1 MPHYLH
7 DRPPSLINHCLDRLS
22 SAVEIGQECIH
33 MTDEERGTF
42 KVKSLDPNTQGC
54 WYSLSF
60 GDDETMPHCECVDWE
75 KHRLPCKHFLA
86 VFRHFKGWGFDK
98 FPTHYR
104 ESPFLTLDHVVV
116 FRKEPVDKMDEE
128 ETVEDVI
135 QENEVHGP
143 NVNFDEKPSK
153 LPVRPKSC
161 RTWNTKCKEAIKQV
175 TSLTHIVDDTESLK
189 ELYTFLHDC
198 INVLSNAAQKE
209 EGLVLEKPRNKDTS
223 KSSTSKSTT
232 SKSGTSSSFKE
243 NENPKR
249 KTKTRNPFSGR
260 HGERAEIMKRT
271 FKVNVDVTAGEPVP
285 KRTKKSDCI
294 IETEVVSMDLDY
306 KAEPVTSDPNPAQ
319 TSTSPTDEG
328 EAQFTTCT
336 KPDVE
341 PGVQAAP
348 KPQNLSTAEPDTH
361 CTAGQ
366 PAACTAKPSPA
377 RTTKPPAAPT
387 AVAPATATAVPPA
400 TYTTVPPATCTSVPQ
415 ATRTAVPPAA
425 ATTVPP
431 ATCTAVPPATC
442 TAVPPAA
449 PTAERPATRTAVP
462 PAAPTTIP
470 PATTTTVPP
479 ATPTAAP
486 PAAPRCVPSST
497 ASPIIIDDNS
507 PDPRSWV
514 KIENCCPDDPDYKL
528 VLYLE
533 SKTSILKMNYW
544 LADSEIHAGQLL
556 LKKHFPY
563 VDGVHDPAIKGSL
576 VVPATSEFVQILNT
590 GSHWVCTI
598 STTPGTGTVKIFDS
612 MYQKPNSITVEHA
625 CRMLMYLGSKV
636 TFINEKVQRQVGAS
650 DCGLFSLAFATDLC
664 HGLDPAHLRY
674 DQGSMRRHYVNC
686 LANGAMVPFPRT
698 TRRVLFHL
706 GCNKSTVAIY
716 CMCRLP
722 YDKDEYVQ
730 CSYKCKAWYHPT
742 CVNVPAWALNSGR
755 KWRCSK
761 CKDAAKGKSVPLCKI

>member
-75 KHRLPCKHFLA
+75 KHRLPCEHFLA

-189 ELYTFLHDC
+189 EVYTLLHDC

-209 EGLVLEKPRNKDTS
+209 EGLALEKPRNKDTS

-243 NENPKR
+243 IPKA
-249 KTKTRNPFSGR
+249 KTRNPFSGR

-319 TSTSPTDEG
+319 TSTSPTDEV

-400 TYTTVPPATCTSVPQ
+400 TCTTVP
-415 ATRTAVPPAA
+415 
-425 ATTVPP
+425 
-431 ATCTAVPPATC
+431 
-442 TAVPPAA
+442 
-449 PTAERPATRTAVP
+449 PATRTAVP
-462 PAAPTTIP
+462 QVTRTTVPPAAPTTVP

-479 ATPTAAP
+479 ATCTSAPQATCTSVPPATRTAVPPATTTTVPPATTTTVP

-563 VDGVHDPAIKGSL
+563 VDGLHDPAIKGSL

-590 GSHWVCTI
+590 GSHWVCLSTI
-598 STTPGTGTVKIFDS
+598 STTPGIGTVKIFDS

-625 CRMLMYLGSKV
+625 CRMLMYPGSKV
-636 TFINEKVQRQVGAS
+636 TFINEKVQRQVSAS

-664 HGLDPAHLRY
+664 HGSDPAHLRY

-698 TRRVLFHL
+698 TRRVPFHL

-716 CMCRLP
+716 CTCRLP

-761 CKDAAKGKSVPLCKI
+761 CKDAAKRKSVPLCKI

>member
-1 MPHYLH
+1 
-7 DRPPSLINHCLDRLS
+7 
-22 SAVEIGQECIH
+22 
-33 MTDEERGTF
+33 MTDDERGTF
-42 KVKSLDPNTQGC
+42 QVKSLDPNTLGC

-60 GDDETMPHCECVDWE
+60 GDDETMPYCECVDWE

-116 FRKEPVDKMDEE
+116 FRKEPVDKIDEE
-128 ETVEDVI
+128 EAVEDAI
-135 QENEVHGP
+135 QENMVHGP
-143 NVNFDEKPSK
+143 NVKFDEEPLK

-175 TSLTHIVDDTESLK
+175 TSLIHIVDDTESLK
-189 ELYTFLHDC
+189 EVYTLLHDC

-209 EGLVLEKPRNKDTS
+209 EGLVLEKPKNKGTS

-232 SKSGTSSSFKE
+232 SKSGTSGSFKE
-243 NENPKR
+243 IPKA
-249 KTKTRNPFSGR
+249 KTRNPFSGR

-306 KAEPVTSDPNPAQ
+306 KAEPVTAEPHPAR
-319 TSTSPTDEG
+319 TSTNPTDEG
-328 EAQFTTCT
+328 ALKAHFITCT
-336 KPDVE
+336 KRDVE

-348 KPQNLSTAEPDTH
+348 KPQKLSTAEPDTH

-366 PAACTAKPSPA
+366 PATSTAEPSPA
-377 RTTKPPAAPT
+377 R
-387 AVAPATATAVPPA
+387 TAVPPA
-400 TYTTVPPATCTSVPQ
+400 TPTTVA
-415 ATRTAVPPAA
+415 
-425 ATTVPP
+425 
-431 ATCTAVPPATC
+431 
-442 TAVPPAA
+442 
-449 PTAERPATRTAVP
+449 PATRTAVP
-462 PAAPTTIP
+462 PATATAEG
-470 PATTTTVPP
+470 PAV
-479 ATPTAAP
+479 PTAERTATRTAVT

-556 LKKHFPY
+556 LKKQFPY
-563 VDGVHDPAIKGSL
+563 VDGLHDPAIKGSL

-590 GSHWVCTI
+590 GSHWVCLSTI

-612 MYQKPNSITVEHA
+612 MYQKPNSTAVEHA
-625 CRMLMYLGSKV
+625 CRMLMYPGSKV
-636 TFINEKVQRQVGAS
+636 TFINEKVQRQVGAN

-664 HGLDPAHLRY
+664 HGLDPVHLRY

-686 LANGAMVPFPRT
+686 LENGTMVPFPRT
-698 TRRVLFHL
+698 TRRVPFHL

-716 CMCRLP
+716 CICRLP

-730 CSYKCKAWYHPT
+730 CSYKCRAWYHPT

-761 CKDAAKGKSVPLCKI
+761 CKDAAKCKAVPLCKI